1 MQMITKS
8 PDTDIEIPADMLRVD
23 MIVDIICSNPDI
35 YLQSY
40 ILDIVMDSDNSTKAS
55 VQWRTAF

>member
-1 MQMITKS
+1 MITKS

-40 ILDIVMDSDNSTKAS
+40 ILDIVMDPDNSTKAS
-55 VQWRTAF
+55 VQ